1 MTPKDVQV
9 FIPGT
14 CDFHLFGR
22 RDIEDVIKLILN
34 IFNLK
39 SERLS
44 WIIKVSPKYNHKG
57 LYKREAEG
65 DVMKEEKAV

>member
-1 MTPKDVQV
+1 M
-9 FIPGT
+9 
-14 CDFHLFGR
+14 
-22 RDIEDVIKLILN
+22 IKLILN

-44 WIIKVSPKYNHKG
+44 WIIKVGPKYNHKG